1 MNAFAKVVLNCIAGL
16 VLGVA
21 ALFLLV
27 VAAVGFSYATETAA
41 IIPGVFR
48 GWFTRENDMPALN
61 FEPNGPGM
69 LIFVLAIAIA
79 YVVGTARIGKR
90 LAKRR
95 NVEA

>member
-1 MNAFAKVVLNCIAGL
+1 M
-16 VLGVA
+16 LGVA

-27 VAAVGFSYATETAA
+27 VAAVGFAYATETSA

-69 LIFVLAIAIA
+69 LTFVLAIAIV
-79 YVVGTARIGKR
+79 YVDGAARIAKR

-95 NVEA
+95 DVEA